1 MTDYTEL
8 KRLAEAANQAWDQH
22 SKADSTALYE
32 AWIAAEDRLYIAI
45 TADVILGLISEN
57 EAYAS
62 RLHDVATACATA
74 EQERDQFKASFKNFH
89 RSLCE
94 RFGYYHDDIDWQRDQ
109 VSLEEHIAAQFGHVS
124 AENSSLR
131 SQMEAV
137 QRGAGQLQEE
147 NEALN
152 SAIDHLER
160 SRVTSFEEYD
170 FSRLKGRAGAQ
181 KVFEITIETECGCD
195 IEEGEYTVRI
205 THLLG
210 NWLGED
216 DFSLIEEAVAE
227 VIADLNLP
235 EEGHTTFIAFESGE
249 RQDVFWT
256 KWFEIVTVA
265 SVLAEPDAAMSKG
278 EQP

>member
-8 KRLAEAANQAWDQH
+8 KRLAEDVNN
-22 SKADSTALYE
+22 SFPEK
-32 AWIAAEDRLYIAI
+32 EDLWNMVCTPTVA
-45 TADVILGLISEN
+45 LGLIADLESLKAEIPGWTERELLLIAEN
-57 EAYAS
+57 E
-62 RLHDVATACATA
+62 RLRNLPTRNVLL
-74 EQERDQFKASFKNFH
+74 RDREK
-89 RSLCE
+89 L
-94 RFGYYHDDIDWQRDQ
+94 IDQRDE
-109 VSLEEHIAAQFGHVS
+109 LKAEIAGLRTGYEAYERVN
-124 AENSSLR
+124 AELK
-131 SQMEAV
+131 A
-137 QRGAGQLQEE
+137 E

-160 SRVTSFEEYD
+160 SRASSFEEYD
-170 FSRLKGRAGAQ
+170 FTRLKGRAGAQ

-195 IEEGEYTVRI
+195 IEEGEYTVRV

>member
-1 MTDYTEL
+1 MTIDKEKL
-8 KRLAEAANQAWDQH
+8 KSLLWSVVASWKAEDGDLQRHTAALDEHLGDKTMEEVALLLIGENDRIEVERDS
-22 SKADSTALYE
+22 SKLLLRDV
-32 AWIAAEDRLYIAI
+32 IAREDRL
-45 TADVILGLISEN
+45 
-57 EAYAS
+57 
-62 RLHDVATACATA
+62 
-74 EQERDQFKASFKNFH
+74 KA
-89 RSLCE
+89 
-94 RFGYYHDDIDWQRDQ
+94 
-109 VSLEEHIAAQFGHVS
+109 
-124 AENSSLR
+124 
-131 SQMEAV
+131 
-137 QRGAGQLQEE
+137 E

-152 SAIDHLER
+152 SAINHLER

-170 FSRLKGRAGAQ
+170 FTRLKGRAGAQ

-195 IEEGEYTVRI
+195 IEEGEYTVRV

-216 DFSLIEEAVAE
+216 DFNLIEEAVAE
-227 VIADLNLP
+227 VITDLNLP

-278 EQP
+278 EQL